1 MVLKDLILILTHMR
15 KLLYRIGVL
24 LFLASIVP
32 SCELLEDCKS
42 CTLVTDVS
50 GNLSYGSSA
59 TYCGAELKAKE
70 AERVTIS
77 GTTTYYD
84 CQ

>member
-1 MVLKDLILILTHMR
+1 MR

-24 LFLASIVP
+24 LFLASLIP
-32 SCELLEDCKS
+32 SCELLGDCKS
-42 CTLVTDVS
+42 CTVVTDVS

-59 TYCGAELKAKE
+59 TYCGAELATKE
-70 AERVTIS
+70 AERITIS

>member
-1 MVLKDLILILTHMR
+1 MR
-15 KLLYRIGVL
+15 KLLYRIGIL
-24 LFLASIVP
+24 LVIASLIP
-32 SCELLEDCKS
+32 SCELLGDCKS

-59 TYCGAELKAKE
+59 TYCGAELVAKE
-70 AERVTIS
+70 AERVTIG
-77 GTTTYYD
+77 GTTKYYD